1 MLFCIHLKA
10 NGFQDNQAASRA
22 RHGLRGTFTSPTF
35 ALCSLKSVFGII
47 LSQSLQLHHAN
58 TLSLLCTRTR
68 CRGTWKCFLA
78 LSILICCGL
87 GHHTV
92 SLKLLFHEDKPLIA
106 VTRRAITA
114 IGAGFSRIGPRQ
126 RPFDITDRSLSYP
139 LESETVTNSTLLIA
153 ALIAPAA
160 VILIG
165 SLFVGTGPGRK
176 PSSKAASWRRKLW
189 EWNTGWMGL
198 ALSLAI
204 AFIIANGA
212 KEVLGKP
219 RPNLLARCSPDLS
232 KRLEATVG
240 GIGDQIEEGI
250 TLYNTKICRNHGAIL
265 DEGFRSF
272 PSGHSAC
279 RINISQLL
287 IP

>member
-1 MLFCIHLKA
+1 MLLFEE
-10 NGFQDNQAASRA
+10 D
-22 RHGLRGTFTSPTF
+22 
-35 ALCSLKSVFGII
+35 
-47 LSQSLQLHHAN
+47 QSLIWAIH
-58 TLSLLCTRTR
+58 
-68 CRGTWKCFLA
+68 
-78 LSILICCGL
+78 
-87 GHHTV
+87 
-92 SLKLLFHEDKPLIA
+92 
-106 VTRRAITA
+106 RAITA
-114 IGAGFSRIGPRQ
+114 IGGGFSRIGPRQ

-153 ALIAPAA
+153 ALIAPAG

-165 SLFVGTGPGRK
+165 SLFVGTGPRRK
-176 PSSKAASWRRKLW
+176 PSSKAASWRRRLW

-250 TLYNTKICRNHGAIL
+250 TLYNTKICRNQGAIL

-279 RINISQLL
+279 TRYIPTPCSWALTVPQFLL
-287 IP
+287 QGWCTSHSGYVPNSAFPFPSLVLETTAP